1 MPRQMT
7 HLLYLTSASPNKK
20 DKLVYLQ
27 KKYEQIQ
34 NLLRGSLWGKI
45 MGS

>member
-20 DKLVYLQ
+20 DELVYLQ
-27 KKYEQIQ
+27 KKSYDVNI
-34 NLLRGSLWGKI
+34 LSK
-45 MGS
+45 